1 MLMASI
7 KNHSKPEQIQQKFHW
22 LLLHYLFYYF
32 TSLKKQ
38 TRGKSPQLP
47 SLYKE
52 VKVNNR
58 ALSAQNITC
67 SWWGAAASSLANW
80 LIAIVALKNCNKKTG
95 KIRDLHQATKGL
107 GTYSC
112 IDCSGSSE
120 LTNSNCSTKS

>member
-22 LLLHYLFYYF
+22 FLLHYLFYYF
-32 TSLKKQ
+32 TSSKKQ

-58 ALSAQNITC
+58 ALSAQNITH
-67 SWWGAAASSLANW
+67 SWWEAAASSLANW
-80 LIAIVALKNCNKKTG
+80 LMATVALKNCNKETG
-95 KIRDLHQATKGL
+95 KVDLQQAAKGL

-112 IDCSGSSE
+112 IDCSASSE
-120 LTNSNCSTKS
+120 LTNSNCSNKS